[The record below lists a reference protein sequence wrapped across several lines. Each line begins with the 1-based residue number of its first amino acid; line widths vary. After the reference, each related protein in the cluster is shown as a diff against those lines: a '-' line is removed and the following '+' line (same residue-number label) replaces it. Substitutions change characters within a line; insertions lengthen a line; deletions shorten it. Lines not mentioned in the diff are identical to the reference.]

1 MAERFE
7 VWLVALEP
15 TQGAEIGKTRPA
27 VVISPDDANKHL
39 RTVIVSPL
47 TSRRRN
53 WPTRVPVVFART
65 RGDVALDQMR
75 AVDKGRLMKRLGALK
90 PAEREGVLDVLAQIF
105 AP

>member
-27 VVISPDDANKHL
+27 VVVSPDDANQHL

-47 TSRRRN
+47 TSRRRA
-53 WPTRVPVVFART
+53 WPTRIPVVFART
-65 RGDVALDQMR
+65 RGDVALDRMR
-75 AVDKGRLMKRLGALK
+75 AVDKRRLVKRLGALK
-90 PAEREGVLDVLAQIF
+90 PAEREAVLDALARMF